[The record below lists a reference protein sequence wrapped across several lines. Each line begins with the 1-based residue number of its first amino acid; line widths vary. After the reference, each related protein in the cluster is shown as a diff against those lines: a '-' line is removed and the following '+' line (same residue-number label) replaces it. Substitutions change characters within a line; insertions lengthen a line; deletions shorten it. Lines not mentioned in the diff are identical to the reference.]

1 MINAKELYLEL
12 LSNEKITSLVNE
24 DNIFNSYPADVEI
37 FPCVAFVDENQ
48 SDGEYA
54 DNKHMADDCSVE
66 IHIFSKKIENY
77 VTTSKISV
85 IIAEVMNDDLWHCSM
100 NREIGDP
107 RPNVE
112 HRVMRFNKSIYN
124 ELNINS

>member
-1 MINAKELYLEL
+1 MINAKELYSTL
-12 LSNEKITSLVNE
+12 LSNPEIIALVPE

-37 FPCVAFVDENQ
+37 FPCIGFIDENQ

-54 DNKHMADDCSVE
+54 DNKHRADDCSVE
-66 IHIFSKKIENY
+66 IHIFSKKLEDY
-77 VTTSKISV
+77 VTTSEIGV
-85 IIAEVMNDDLWHCSM
+85 IIAKIMNNDLWHCSV
-100 NREIGDP
+100 NREFGDP

-124 ELNINS
+124 N